1 MPPLEAS
8 RGLALNPIFNL
19 LSLAVIS
26 KRAKTRKYQAFS
38 LWLILLSFLG
48 AAHAADRQQ
57 VYWAGFAFTGDQSSR
72 ASVAPHAVSSI
83 EGRSVEALNQALS
96 GALQVRRPANFLII
110 QDQLAKLDGSTSA
123 TVLAAALD
131 RETVSVE
138 PIGGRYK
145 LLVELAFQALF
156 FDFREKQVLA
166 SYPVTLQYIDLLDV
180 PPTRQQI
187 ETVFEKKLYGAGVSD
202 LPQAFAQA
210 LAGVQLPD
218 AAMKR
223 LQVGTVDLS
232 AEAQASLPLP
242 EMMAPL
248 RITLANEFSKL
259 LSSQTGVGLLPPSMG
274 EAIGGAMSLRFDDQR
289 VYQLKI
295 PEADYLIKL
304 RVDRFANRVLDETPV
319 AKNLLFGVVFNVAV
333 VEPLSGRAFFDQ
345 PLRKGATKTVPVTQA
360 EVDVWAAQYETL
372 LTGLDAFS
380 GAAAGRVDPKWLAA
394 QQPGGNPLKKQ
405 ISSLQELVESCR

>member
-1 MPPLEAS
+1 MN
-8 RGLALNPIFNL
+8 RIFNL
-19 LSLAVIS
+19 FSPIVIFWG
-26 KRAKTRKYQAFS
+26 AKGRRCQAFS
-38 LWLILLSFLG
+38 LWLILLAWFG
-48 AAHAADRQQ
+48 VAHAADPQQ

-83 EGRSVEALNQALS
+83 ERRSVESLNQTLS
-96 GALQVRRPANFLII
+96 GALQARRPANLLII

-138 PIGGRYK
+138 PIGGKYK

-156 FDFREKQVLA
+156 FDFREKQVVA
-166 SYPVTLQYIDLLDV
+166 SYPVTLQYIDLLDAS
-180 PPTRQQI
+180 PTRQQI
-187 ETVFEKKLYGAGVSD
+187 DAVFEKKLYGAGTND
-202 LPQAFAQA
+202 LSQAFAKT
-210 LAGVQLPD
+210 LASVQLPD

-223 LQVGTVDLS
+223 LQVGAVDLS
-232 AEAQASLPLP
+232 DEAQASLPLP
-242 EMMAPL
+242 EMNASL

-304 RVDRFANRVLDETPV
+304 RVDRFASRVLDETPV
-319 AKNLLFGVVFNVAV
+319 ARSLLFGAVYNVAV

-380 GAAAGRVDPKWLAA
+380 SAAAGRVDPKWLAA
-394 QQPGGNPLKKQ
+394 QQPGGNSLKKQ
-405 ISSLQELVESCR
+405 ISSLQELIKSCR